1 MNKRRV
7 LVTGGA
13 GFIGSCFLKFLND
26 KGFRDILIVDNLA
39 SSTKWKNLVGKQF
52 TKYVNKQVFLS
63 EIEQNKYENVD
74 VIFHFGACSSTT
86 ENNIEYLMENN
97 FNYSVKLAEFSLS
110 NSIPFIYASSAATYG
125 DGSFGYSDTEFE
137 KLRPL
142 NGYGFS
148 KHLFD
153 LWVIENEYDKIFTGI
168 KFFNVFGPNEYHKGE
183 MASMV
188 YKSFNQVT
196 STGKIKLFKSYNSK
210 YADGEQLRDFIY
222 IKDINKIIW
231 KLYEKDIK
239 GIFNLGT
246 GNARSWNDLAKA
258 VFAAMKISPNIE
270 YIDMPLHL
278 IGQYQYY
285 TQADMSKLSNT
296 GIYLQFTSLEDSI
309 SDYVNNHL
317 RKNNIYY

>member
-1 MNKRRV
+1 MII
-7 LVTGGA
+7 LTGGA

>member
-1 MNKRRV
+1 MII
-7 LVTGGA
+7 LTGGA

-97 FNYSVKLAEFSLS
+97 FNYSVKLAEFALS

-153 LWVIENEYDKIFTGI
+153 LWVIENEYYKIFTGI